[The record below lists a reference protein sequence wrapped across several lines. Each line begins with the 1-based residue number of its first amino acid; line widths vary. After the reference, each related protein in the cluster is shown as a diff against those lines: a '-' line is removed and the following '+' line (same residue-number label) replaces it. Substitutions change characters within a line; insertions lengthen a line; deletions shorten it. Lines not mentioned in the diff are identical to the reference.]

1 MPPDIAESIFIIPIL
16 NPIKAPTI
24 PTKTATANGPESAT
38 AFAPCA
44 NKKNPPLINAT
55 PAPSIINALADASIF
70 LELAALLLPTASCPL
85 EIPNNFPAILLIPAP
100 ASPAI
105 ALVNAPTN
113 GATLFAILKPL
124 YATKSCGSFDIT
136 FAIISE
142 CSSRNPAKVFNAP
155 LAESIA
161 LLKEL
166 ILSVEP
172 NAPVIFPKSSPIAEK
187 ASPKAIFTSNA
198 SVFKTFQYPLALSR
212 NPVNFPAI
220 SFPSKSPILLIIPS
234 KDLIARPD
242 KTSNDG
248 ASLLLTVL
256 VRPSIA

>member
-1 MPPDIAESIFIIPIL
+1 MMSDDTKEL
-16 NPIKAPTI
+16 KTI
-24 PTKTATANGPESAT
+24 EDQANGPESAT

-136 FAIISE
+136 FAIISS
-142 CSSRNPAKVFNAP
+142 CSNTEDFQARRAQIRYRDEADGKVKLLHTP
-155 LAESIA
+155 LS
-161 LLKEL
+161 
-166 ILSVEP
+166 
-172 NAPVIFPKSSPIAEK
+172 
-187 ASPKAIFTSNA
+187 
-198 SVFKTFQYPLALSR
+198 
-212 NPVNFPAI
+212 
-220 SFPSKSPILLIIPS
+220 
-234 KDLIARPD
+234 
-242 KTSNDG
+242 
-248 ASLLLTVL
+248 
-256 VRPSIA
+256 

>member
-1 MPPDIAESIFIIPIL
+1 M
-16 NPIKAPTI
+16 N
-24 PTKTATANGPESAT
+24 
-38 AFAPCA
+38 AFADSIV
-44 NKKNPPLINAT
+44 LFTLSLLDT
-55 PAPSIINALADASIF
+55 PTSL
-70 LELAALLLPTASCPL
+70 CPL
-85 EIPNNFPAILLIPAP
+85 EIPNNFPAILLIPLP
-100 ASPAI
+100 ARPAI

-142 CSSRNPAKVFNAP
+142 CSSRNPAKVCNAP

-166 ILSVEP
+166 MLSVEP

-187 ASPKAIFTSNA
+187 ASPKAFFTSDA
-198 SVFKTFQYPLALSR
+198 SVFKTFQYQLALSR
-212 NPVNFPAI
+212 NEVNFPAI
-220 SFPSKSPILLIIPS
+220 ASPSRSPILLIIPS
-234 KDLIARPD
+234 SDLIARPD
-242 KTSNDG
+242 KISNDG
-248 ASLLLTVL
+248 ASLLLTVS

>member
-1 MPPDIAESIFIIPIL
+1 MFFKKLINPKL
-16 NPIKAPTI
+16 NARTAPTM
-24 PTKTATANGPESAT
+24 PASTATANGPESAT

-44 NKKNPPLINAT
+44 NKKNPPLIKAT
-55 PAPSIINALADASIF
+55 PAPNIMNALADASIF

-105 ALVNAPTN
+105 ALVNAPKN
-113 GATLFAILKPL
+113 GATVLTILNPL

-136 FAIISE
+136 FAMISE
-142 CSSRNPAKVFNAP
+142 CSFKNPAKVCNAP
-155 LAESIA
+155 LAESITPA
-161 LLKEL
+161 KEL

-172 NAPVIFPKSSPIAEK
+172 NAPVIFPRSSPIAEK
-187 ASPKAIFTSNA
+187 ASPKAVFTSNA

-220 SFPSKSPILLIIPS
+220 ASPSRSPILLIIPS

-248 ASLLLTVL
+248 ASLLLTVS